1 MRNSIQNILEPISG
15 ALDRVDGRIR
25 FHLETGVPI
34 IDESSMHLFLK
45 GGKKIRASFVILFA
59 GLNNTIKND
68 SINDDVIDLAAA
80 VEIIHGASL
89 IHDDII
95 DKSFLRRGLISV
107 PSKFGDKVAVLS
119 GDYMYS
125 VAVNIAVNCKSD
137 AILQSIS
144 NATKEMVKGELY
156 QIEYS
161 NIDKI
166 SEEKYF
172 AIIDR
177 KTGRL
182 MASCAFIGAVKSG
195 LGVTECDKIYNIG
208 LDIGYAFQI
217 IDDTIDFD
225 NNSEVT
231 GKDIGNDF
239 KDGKITLPFI
249 YILNNGTLAEKA
261 DLKDF
266 ISDPEGTDFNKVR
279 DMIHSSG
286 AFNYSKK
293 TAHKFGE
300 RAKKQLEYF
309 PKSKNRAII
318 EDIINF
324 IVERN
329 Y

>member
-1 MRNSIQNILEPISG
+1 MSNSIQNILNPI
-15 ALDRVDGRIR
+15 ADDLAKVDERIK
-25 FHLETGVPI
+25 FYLETGVPI
-34 IDESSMHLFLK
+34 IDDSSMHLFFK
-45 GGKKIRASFVILFA
+45 GGKKVRASLLILFA
-59 GLNNTIKND
+59 GIGNAI
-68 SINDDVIDLAAA
+68 DDEIIDLAAA

-95 DKSFLRRGLISV
+95 DKSFMRRGLISV

-119 GDYMYS
+119 GDYLYS
-125 VAVNIAVNCKSD
+125 VGVNIAVNNKNSR
-137 AILQSIS
+137 ILQTIS
-144 NATKEMVKGELY
+144 DATKEMVKGELY

-166 SEEKYF
+166 SEERYF
-172 AIIDR
+172 SIIER

-182 MASCAFIGAVKSG
+182 MAASSVIGAMQSG
-195 LGVTECDKIYNIG
+195 LTDLECDKIYNIG
-208 LDIGYAFQI
+208 LDIGFAFQI

-225 NNSEVT
+225 HNSGVT

-249 YILNNGTLAEKA
+249 YILNNGSSEEKSN
-261 DLKDF
+261 LMDF
-266 ISDPEGTDFNKVR
+266 ISDPESTDFDKVR

-286 AFNYSKK
+286 AFNYSKRV
-293 TAHKFGE
+293 ASEFSE
-300 RAKKQLEYF
+300 RAKKELEYF
-309 PKSKNRAII
+309 SNSKNKGII
-318 EDIINF
+318 EDLINF

>member
-1 MRNSIQNILEPISG
+1 MSNSIQKIFEPI
-15 ALDRVDGRIR
+15 ADDLAKVDERIR
-25 FHLETGVPI
+25 FHLETGIPI
-34 IDESSMHLFLK
+34 IDESAMHLFSK
-45 GGKKIRASFVILFA
+45 SGKKIRASFVILFA
-59 GLNNTIKND
+59 KFNNNAITGDI
-68 SINDDVIDLAAA
+68 IDLAAA
-80 VEIIHGASL
+80 VEIIHAASL

-107 PSKFGDKVAVLS
+107 PNKFGDKIAVLA

-125 VAVNIAVNCKSD
+125 VAVNIAVNCKND

-144 NATKEMVKGELY
+144 TATKEMVKGELY

-166 SEEKYF
+166 SQEKYF
-172 AIIDR
+172 AIIDK

-182 MASCAFIGAVKSG
+182 MAACAFIGAVKSG
-195 LGVTECDKIYNIG
+195 LSLLDCDKIYNIG

-225 NNSEVT
+225 HNSAVT

-249 YILNNGTLAEKA
+249 YILNNGSAEEKSG
-261 DLKDF
+261 LKDF
-266 ISDPEGTDFNKVR
+266 ISDPESADFNKVR

-293 TAHKFGE
+293 TAHEFAD

-309 PKSKNRAII
+309 PESGNRAII
-318 EDIINF
+318 EDLINF

>member
-1 MRNSIQNILEPISG
+1 MSNSIQKILEPITDD
-15 ALDRVDGRIR
+15 LDRVDERIKS
-25 FHLETGVPI
+25 HLVTGVPI

-45 GGKKIRASFVILFA
+45 GGKKIRASLVILFA
-59 GLNNTIKND
+59 GLNNA
-68 SINDDVIDLAAA
+68 INDEVIDLAAA

-107 PSKFGDKVAVLS
+107 HSKFGDKVAVLS

-125 VAVNIAVNCKSD
+125 VAVNIAVKSKND
-137 AILQSIS
+137 EILQSIAG
-144 NATKEMVKGELY
+144 ATKEMVKGELY

-166 SEEKYF
+166 SEERYF
-172 AIIDR
+172 AIIDK

-182 MASCAFIGAVKSG
+182 LATSAFIGAVKSG
-195 LGVTECDKIYNIG
+195 LTSSECDKIYNIG

-225 NNSEVT
+225 HNSTIT

-249 YILNNGTLAEKA
+249 YILNNGSAEEKA
-261 DLKDF
+261 ELKDF
-266 ISDPEGTDFNKVR
+266 ISDPEGSDFNKVR

-293 TAHKFGE
+293 IAYEFAN

-309 PKSKNRAII
+309 PKSEKRVII
-318 EDIINF
+318 EELINF
-324 IVERN
+324 IAERN

>member
-1 MRNSIQNILEPISG
+1 MTNSIQKILSPITND
-15 ALDRVDGRIR
+15 LDRVDERIR

-59 GLNNTIKND
+59 GLNNNI
-68 SINDDVIDLAAA
+68 INDDVIDLAAA

-95 DKSFLRRGLISV
+95 DKSFLRRGQISV

-125 VAVNIAVNCKSD
+125 VAVNIAVKCQND
-137 AILQSIS
+137 RILQSIS
-144 NATKEMVKGELY
+144 DATKEMVKGELY

-166 SEEKYF
+166 SEERYF
-172 AIIDR
+172 AIIDK

-182 MASCAFIGAVKSG
+182 MASSAFIGAAKSG
-195 LGVTECDKIYNIG
+195 LTSLECDKIYNIG

-225 NNSEVT
+225 HNSEAT

-249 YILNNGTLAEKA
+249 YILNNGSAEEKS

-286 AFNYSKK
+286 AFSYSKK
-293 TAHKFGE
+293 VAYEFSD

-309 PKSKNRAII
+309 PKSVNREII